1 MTEEQLKAFL
11 TKAQTD
17 HTLQNKLNT
26 AKTPDEVVTL
36 AKDYGYNLDAD
47 NLNLVRE
54 EDLEGVSGGTYCL
67 VWDPNG

>member
-11 TKAQTD
+11 TKAQAD
-17 HTLQNKLNT
+17 HTLQNTLSA

-36 AKDYGYNLDAD
+36 AKDYGHDLDAD

-67 VWDPNG
+67 VWDPKG

>member
-17 HTLQNKLNT
+17 HTLQNKLSA

-36 AKDYGYNLDAD
+36 AKDYRYDLDAD
-47 NLNLVRE
+47 NFNLLRE